1 MSKNVPATTSDP
13 TESDIPVV
21 HFDTGLPA
29 FPDAKRFAL
38 APWGG
43 AVSPF
48 RRLQCLDDPDLAFV
62 VTEPFLF
69 FPDYAPVLPD
79 DAVDR
84 LALEHADDALILVFV
99 TVGETATDA
108 TANLLGP
115 IVVHQRTLHAEQV
128 VLAEYDHSA
137 RAPLAAP

>member
-1 MSKNVPATTSDP
+1 MSKLVPATTSGP
-13 TESDIPVV
+13 TETDIPVV
-21 HFDTGLPA
+21 HFATGLPA

-43 AVSPF
+43 VESPF

-62 VTEPFLF
+62 VTEPTLF

-79 DAVDR
+79 DAVER
-84 LALEHADDALILVFV
+84 LALERADDALILVMV
-99 TVGETATDA
+99 TVGKAARDA

-115 IVVHQRTLHAEQV
+115 IVVHQQTLDAEQV

-137 RAPLAAP
+137 RALLASP